1 MRSVTDPIVFLLEQF
16 GAGSRTCLG
25 KNISLLEINKVLP
38 QIVRNFDFDF
48 GTGNVCET
56 NCAWFV
62 YLKYAAGVKL
72 RTRKT
77 EMA

>member
-1 MRSVTDPIVFLLEQF
+1 M
-16 GAGSRTCLG
+16 G

-38 QIVRNFDFDF
+38 QIVRSFDFDL
-48 GTGNVCET
+48 GTADVSET
-56 NCAWFV
+56 YCAWFV
-62 YLKYAAGVKL
+62 YLKYAANVKL